1 MNALEHPWVVAIAVL
16 YALSLIVSVPALIR
30 RARRGILFALCLFAL
45 AFAVNTTVIVA
56 RWAEAGR
63 PPFKTLFETMIFYPW
78 CTGLVTLALIALRR
92 LMVLIP
98 FASGVSILGLGYALI
113 RPDVELVMMPPALQ
127 RAWFVPHV
135 VTYFMSYAALFA
147 SFALATVALYA
158 ERREGRLAL
167 AGGGTAGGV
176 WPGHG
181 AGWRG
186 TAAGWQA
193 HAHGAAIFGVIT
205 LTAGLVMGAV
215 WGKYAWGDYWGWDP
229 KESWALVTW
238 LAYVIYL
245 HLRLM
250 DGWHGRRA
258 MLVLV
263 CSFAAV
269 VFTYL
274 GMSMLPTA
282 DGSLHVYQ

>member
-1 MNALEHPWVVAIAVL
+1 MNAFQHPWVVAIAVL
-16 YALSLIVSVPALIR
+16 YALALVVSVPALIR
-30 RARRGILFALCLFAL
+30 RARLGILVALCLFVL
-45 AFAVNTTVIVA
+45 AFALNTTLIVA
-56 RWAEAGR
+56 RWTEAGR

-78 CTGLVTLALIALRR
+78 CTGLVALALIALRR
-92 LMVLIP
+92 VMVMIP
-98 FASGVSILGLGYALI
+98 FAAGVSVMGLAYALF
-113 RPDVELVMMPPALQ
+113 RPDVELVLMPPALQ
-127 RAWFVPHV
+127 SAWFVPHV

-147 SFALATVALYA
+147 SFALALVALYA

-167 AGGGTAGGV
+167 AGGGTAG
-176 WPGHG
+176 
-181 AGWRG
+181 ARG
-186 TAAGWQA
+186 GNPRAAAGWQA

-250 DGWHGRRA
+250 DGWHGKRA
-258 MLVLV
+258 MVLLV
-263 CSFAAV
+263 CSFTAV

>member
-1 MNALEHPWVVAIAVL
+1 MNALQHPWVVAIAVL
-16 YALSLIVSVPALIR
+16 YALALIVSVPALIR
-30 RARRGILFALCLFAL
+30 RARRGILVALCLFGL
-45 AFAVNTTVIVA
+45 AFALNTTLIVA
-56 RWAEAGR
+56 RWTEAGR

-78 CTGLVTLALIALRR
+78 CTGLVTLTLIALRR

-98 FASGVSILGLGYALI
+98 FASAVSVMGLAYALI
-113 RPDVELVMMPPALQ
+113 RPDVELVLMPPALQ
-127 RAWFVPHV
+127 SAWFVPHV

-147 SFALATVALYA
+147 SFALAMVALYA

-167 AGGGTAGGV
+167 AGGGTVGGGG
-176 WPGHG
+176 P
-181 AGWRG
+181 RN
-186 TAAGWQA
+186 AAGWQA

-258 MLVLV
+258 MVVLV